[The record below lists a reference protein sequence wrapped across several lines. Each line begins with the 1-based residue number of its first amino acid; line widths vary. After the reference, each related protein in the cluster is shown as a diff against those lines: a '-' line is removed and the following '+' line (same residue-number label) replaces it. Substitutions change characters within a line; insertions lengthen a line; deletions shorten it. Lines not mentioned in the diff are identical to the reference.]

1 MMESNEYRNA
11 MTSRIEAICPNSYRR
26 IYVTDDWY
34 PSFTDVQTGKL
45 YVECY
50 VHEGGVVYGRVRSW

>member
-1 MMESNEYRNA
+1 MKESDEYRRA
-11 MTSRIEAICPNSYRR
+11 MGSRIRAICPDSDRR

-50 VHEGGVVYGRVRSW
+50 VHWI